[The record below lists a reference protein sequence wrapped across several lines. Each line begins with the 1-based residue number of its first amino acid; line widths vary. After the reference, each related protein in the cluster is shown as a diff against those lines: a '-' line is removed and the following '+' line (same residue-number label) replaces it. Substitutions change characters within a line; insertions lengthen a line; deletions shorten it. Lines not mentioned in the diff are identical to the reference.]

1 MARQDKDRLGNL
13 VLVFGD
19 QLSEDLEPFRGFDIQ
34 NDAVLMVETEEEATY
49 IPQHKIRIA
58 LFFSAMRHF
67 ADRLRDKGYNVLYSY
82 LDDRQNRGSFEKE
95 ITRWIRK
102 TCPIKLVCTLPGDYR
117 VKETVKRIAA
127 GWDCRLEI
135 REDSHFL
142 MSAKEFSEFARGKK
156 SLLLEHFY
164 RHMRRRYGILM
175 DGGQPV
181 AGKWNF
187 DQENRQSFGKEG
199 PGKIKLPRSF
209 RSNEATEAVLKLVNN
224 RFSDSPGSLVKFDY
238 PVSRKQALEAL
249 RDFINYRLRDF
260 GPYQDAMAEGYP
272 YLYHSRLSCALNLH
286 LLNPQEVIEAVV
298 KSYENGQAPI
308 NSVEGFVRQV
318 LGWREFIRGIYWL
331 KMPEYALMNELQA
344 ELPMPAFMWTAETEM
359 NCIRQCVSQLIAH
372 GYAHHIQRLMVMGLF
387 SLLLGVNPYEVH
399 KWHLS
404 MYVDAID
411 WVSLPNVLGMSQ
423 YADGG
428 FVATKPY
435 AASGNYIQRMS
446 NYCQNCLFN
455 PRERLGESACPFN
468 SLYWDFLSR
477 NQDKLQGNH
486 RMRMQYRNLDRI
498 DSNERRKIRR
508 RADELK
514 KKFTRKA
521 YLSRHANG

>member
-1 MARQDKDRLGNL
+1 MPQVKKDRLKNL
-13 VLVFGD
+13 VIVFGD
-19 QLSEDLEPFRGFDIQ
+19 QLSEDLNAFHGFDAQ
-34 NDAVLMVETEEEATY
+34 NDAVLMMEAEEEATY
-49 IPQHKIRIA
+49 LPQHKIRIA
-58 LFFSAMRHF
+58 LFLAAMRHF
-67 ADRLRDKGYNVLYSY
+67 AHQLRGKGYNVLYSQI
-82 LDDRQNRGSFEKE
+82 DDKDNRGSLEKE
-95 ITRWIRK
+95 ISRWIHKTRPRK
-102 TCPIKLVCTLPGDYR
+102 LICSLPGDYR
-117 VKETVKRIAA
+117 VKETVEQVAA
-127 GWDCRLEI
+127 ELDCRLEI
-135 REDSHFL
+135 RDDNHFL
-142 MSAKEFSEFARGKK
+142 VSTEEFSQFARGKK

-164 RHMRRRYGILM
+164 RHMRRRRGILM
-175 DGGQPV
+175 DGEKPV

-199 PGKIKLPRSF
+199 PGKIKAPRPF
-209 RSNEATEAVLKLVNN
+209 RPDESTEAVLKLVNN
-224 RFSDSPGSLVKFDY
+224 RFSDSPGSLAKFDY

-249 RDFINYRLRDF
+249 QDFIDYRLRDF
-260 GPYQDAMAEGYP
+260 GPYQDAMAEGFP
-272 YLYHSRLSCALNLH
+272 YLYHSRLSSALNLH
-286 LLNPQEVIEAVV
+286 LLTPQEVIEAVV
-298 KSYENGQAPI
+298 QAFENDRAPI

-331 KMPEYALMNELQA
+331 KMPEYAQMNELQA

-359 NCIRQCVSQLIAH
+359 NCIRQCVSQLTAH
-372 GYAHHIQRLMVMGLF
+372 AYAHHIQRLMVMGLF

-455 PRERLGESACPFN
+455 PRERLGEKGCPFN

-477 NQDKLQGNH
+477 NRNRLQGNH

-498 DSNERRKIRR
+498 DVSDRRKIRA

-514 KKFTRKA
+514 KEFTRKT
-521 YLSRHANG
+521 YL

>member
-1 MARQDKDRLGNL
+1 MVRQGKDRLRNL
-13 VLVFGD
+13 VIVFGD
-19 QLSEDLEPFRGFDIQ
+19 QLSENSKAFHGFDVQ
-34 NDAVLMVETEEEATY
+34 NDAVLMMEVKEEATY
-49 IPQHKIRIA
+49 VPQHKIRIA
-58 LFFSAMRHF
+58 LFFAAMRHF
-67 ADRLRDKGYNVLYSY
+67 ANQLKGKGYKVHYSALGDADNLGS
-82 LDDRQNRGSFEKE
+82 LDKE
-95 ITRWIRK
+95 ISKWIQKTRPQELI
-102 TCPIKLVCTLPGDYR
+102 CSLPGDYR
-117 VKETVKRIAA
+117 VKEIVERVAA
-127 GWDCRLEI
+127 KLNCRLEI
-135 REDSHFL
+135 RDDNHFL
-142 MSAKEFSEFARGKK
+142 LSPEGFSDFAQGKK

-164 RHMRRRYGILM
+164 RHMRRRHRILM
-175 DGGQPV
+175 DGKKPV

-187 DQENRQSFGKEG
+187 DQENRKSFGKDG
-199 PGKIKLPRSF
+199 PPQIKAPRSF
-209 RSNEATEAVLKLVNN
+209 RPDESTKEVLRLVDD
-224 RFSDSPGSLVKFDY
+224 RFPDSPGSLAKFDY

-249 RDFINYRLRDF
+249 RDFIEYRLRDF
-260 GPYQDAMAEGYP
+260 GPYQDAMAQGSP
-272 YLYHSRLSCALNLH
+272 YLYHSRLSCVLNLH
-286 LLNPQEVIEAVV
+286 LLSPEEVIEAVLQA
-298 KSYENGQAPI
+298 YENDQAPI

-331 KMPEYALMNELQA
+331 KMPEYAQMNELQA

-372 GYAHHIQRLMVMGLF
+372 AYAHHIQRLMIMGLF

-399 KWHLS
+399 KWHMS

-455 PRERLGESACPFN
+455 PRERVGERACPFN

-477 NQDKLQGNH
+477 NRERLEGNH

-498 DSNERRKIRR
+498 DLSDKGIIR
-508 RADELK
+508 AHANELK
-514 KKFTRKA
+514 RRFIRET
-521 YLSRHANG
+521 YL

>member
-1 MARQDKDRLGNL
+1 MALQHKDNIRNL

-19 QLSEDLEPFRGFDIQ
+19 QLSEDLKAFRGFEAQ
-34 NDAVLMVETEEEATY
+34 NDAVLMMEVEEEATY
-49 IPQHKIRIA
+49 VPQHKIRIA
-58 LFFSAMRHF
+58 LFFAAMRHF
-67 ADRLRDKGYNVLYSY
+67 ADRLKVKGYNVLYSHI
-82 LDDRQNRGSFEKE
+82 DNRDNRGSFEEE
-95 ITRWIRK
+95 ISRWIHETRPRK
-102 TCPIKLVCTLPGDYR
+102 LLCTLPGDYR
-117 VKETVKRIAA
+117 VKETVERIAA
-127 GWDCRLEI
+127 ELDCPLEI
-135 REDSHFL
+135 RDDNHFL
-142 MSAKEFSEFARGKK
+142 LSPEGFSEFAREKK

-175 DGGQPV
+175 DGRQPV
-181 AGKWNF
+181 GGKWNF

-199 PGKIKLPRSF
+199 PPQIKAPRSF
-209 RSNEATEAVLKLVNN
+209 RPNDSTEAVLKLVNN

-249 RDFINYRLRDF
+249 RDFVNYRLRDF
-260 GPYQDAMAEGYP
+260 GPFQDAMAEGYP

-286 LLNPQEVIEAVV
+286 LLRPQEVIEAVV
-298 KSYENGQAPI
+298 KAYEMNQAPI
-308 NSVEGFVRQV
+308 NSVEGFARQV

-331 KMPEYALMNELQA
+331 KMPEYAQMNELQA

-359 NCIRQCVSQLIAH
+359 NCIRQCVSQLTVHA
-372 GYAHHIQRLMVMGLF
+372 YAHHIQRLMVMGLF

-428 FVATKPY
+428 FVGSKPY

-455 PRERLGESACPFN
+455 PRERLGELACPFN

-477 NQDKLQGNH
+477 NQDKLEGNH

-498 DSNERRKIRR
+498 DSSDRKKIRR

-514 KKFTRKA
+514 KEFTRTT
-521 YLSRHANG
+521 YLTSHPKG

>member
-1 MARQDKDRLGNL
+1 MARKDKDRLRNL

-19 QLSEDLEPFRGFDIQ
+19 QLSENLKAFNGFDAR
-34 NDAVLMVETEEEATY
+34 NDAVLMMEVEEEATY
-49 IPQHKIRIA
+49 VPQHKIRIA
-58 LFFSAMRHF
+58 LFFAAMRHF
-67 ADRLRDKGYNVLYSY
+67 AHRLRDKGYNVLYSY
-82 LDDRQNRGSFEKE
+82 IDDKDNRGSFAKE
-95 ITRWIRK
+95 ITRWIHK
-102 TCPIKLVCTLPGDYR
+102 TRPRKLVCTLPGDHR

-127 GWDCRLEI
+127 ELDFGLEI
-135 REDSHFL
+135 RDDNHFL
-142 MSAKEFSEFARGKK
+142 VSAEEFSEFARGKK

-175 DGGQPV
+175 DDGQPV

-199 PGKIKLPRSF
+199 PAKIKAPRSF
-209 RSNEATEAVLKLVNN
+209 RPDESTEAVLKLVNN
-224 RFSDSPGSLVKFDY
+224 RFSDSPGSLDKFDY

-249 RDFINYRLRDF
+249 RDFINYRLPDF
-260 GPYQDAMAEGYP
+260 GPYQDAMFEGFP

-286 LLNPQEVIEAVV
+286 LLTPQEVIKAVV
-298 KSYENGQAPI
+298 KAYEKGQAPI

-331 KMPEYALMNELQA
+331 KMPEYAQRNELQA

-359 NCIRQCVSQLIAH
+359 NCIRQCVSQLIVH

-399 KWHLS
+399 QWHLS

-446 NYCQNCLFN
+446 NYCQNCFFN
-455 PRERLGESACPFN
+455 PRERLGELACPFN
-468 SLYWDFLSR
+468 SLYWDFLFR
-477 NQDKLQGNH
+477 NQDKLEGNH

-498 DSNERRKIRR
+498 ESSDRRKIQT

-514 KKFTRKA
+514 KQFTRKT
-521 YLSRHANG
+521 YLVSHPNK

>member
-1 MARQDKDRLGNL
+1 MALQDKNKLRNL

-19 QLSEDLEPFRGFDIQ
+19 QLSEDLEPFRGFDAQ
-34 NDAVLMVETEEEATY
+34 NDAVLMMEVEEEATY
-49 IPQHKIRIA
+49 VPQHKIRIA
-58 LFFSAMRHF
+58 LFFAAMRHF
-67 ADRLRDKGYNVLYSY
+67 ADQLRDEGYNVFYSQI
-82 LDDRQNRGSFEKE
+82 DDRDNRGSFEKE
-95 ITRWIRK
+95 ISRWIHKTRPRK
-102 TCPIKLVCTLPGDYR
+102 LICTLPGDYR
-117 VKETVKRIAA
+117 VKETVKRIATEL
-127 GWDCRLEI
+127 DCPLEI
-135 REDSHFL
+135 LEDSHFL
-142 MSAKEFSEFARGKK
+142 ASAKEFSEFARGKK

-164 RHMRRRYGILM
+164 RHMRRQYGILM
-175 DGGQPV
+175 DGRQPV
-181 AGKWNF
+181 EGKWNF
-187 DQENRQSFGKEG
+187 DQKNRQSFGKQG
-199 PGKIKLPRSF
+199 PGKIKPPRSF
-209 RSNEATEAVLKLVNN
+209 RPNDSTEAVLKLVNKH
-224 RFSDSPGSLVKFDY
+224 FSNSPGSLAKFDY

-272 YLYHSRLSCALNLH
+272 YLYHSRLSSALNLH
-286 LLNPQEVIEAVV
+286 LLSPLEVIKAVV
-298 KSYENGQAPI
+298 KAYENGQAPI
-308 NSVEGFVRQV
+308 KSVEGFVRQV
-318 LGWREFIRGIYWL
+318 LGWREFIRAIYWL
-331 KMPEYALMNELQA
+331 KMPEYAQMNELQA

-359 NCIRQCVSQLIAH
+359 NCIRQCVRQLIAH

-428 FVATKPY
+428 FVASKPY
-435 AASGNYIQRMS
+435 AVSGNYIQRMS

-455 PRERLGESACPFN
+455 PRERLGELACPFN

-477 NQDKLQGNH
+477 NQDKLESNH

-498 DSNERRKIRR
+498 SSSDRRKIQT
-508 RADELK
+508 RADKLK
-514 KKFTRKA
+514 KEFARTV
-521 YLSRHANG
+521 YLSDQPNG